1 VGLGEVSVVET
12 MSIHEAAKFLHLNHE
27 TLRRLA
33 QSGKIPAA
41 KPGKKWV
48 FIKADLADW
57 LRSQYSQSRRTLLSE
72 SNSGDNLCHS
82 INEVKRGGLT
92 SPRQAETE
100 LGALLKL
107 Q

>member
-1 VGLGEVSVVET
+1 MET
-12 MSIHEAAKFLHLNHE
+12 MNINEAAQFLHLNSE

-33 QSGKIPAA
+33 KNGEIPAA

-72 SNSGDNLCHS
+72 KNSGDKLCHS
-82 INEVKRGGLT
+82 SNVEKRGGLI

>member
-1 VGLGEVSVVET
+1 MVET
-12 MSIHEAAKFLHLNHE
+12 MTIGEAAKFLHLNRE

-48 FIKADLADW
+48 FIKADIADW
-57 LRSQYSQSRRTLLSE
+57 LRSQYPQERRTLLSE
-72 SNSGDNLCHS
+72 SQSGDKSCHS
-82 INEVKRGGLT
+82 INAVKRGGLI
-92 SPRQAETE
+92 SPRQAGTE